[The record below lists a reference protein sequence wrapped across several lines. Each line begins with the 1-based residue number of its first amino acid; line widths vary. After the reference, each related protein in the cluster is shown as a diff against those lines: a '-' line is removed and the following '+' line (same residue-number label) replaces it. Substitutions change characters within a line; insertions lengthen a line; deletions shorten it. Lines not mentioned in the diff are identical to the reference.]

1 MARSRLSSE
10 TDPPRVVIVGAGF
23 AGIEAAQALR
33 RAPVDVMLVDR
44 NNYHKFQPLLYQI
57 ATAGLTSGDVTMP
70 VRDLLRGQDNAH
82 FRRATIAD
90 IDPDARRI
98 YAKAG
103 ASMTYD
109 VLILGVGAV
118 TNYVDIDGVR
128 AHAFPLKDV
137 PDAINLRNHV
147 LEAFETADCN
157 VALRNSC
164 ALDAVVV
171 GGGPTGVET
180 AAMLTELFRRTM
192 CRDFDWV
199 EPDTA
204 QVHLVDRGSALMAGY
219 PPSLRDYAQ
228 SSLEARGV
236 NVQLNTS
243 VEAVTEEGVHTNNGF
258 VRAGTTVWAAGV
270 RAHPLAETL
279 AAALDVDLAPGGRL
293 PVTDALRVDGRPSV
307 YAAGDVAAARD
318 DDGALYP
325 QLAPVAIQQGRH
337 AARQIRR
344 HLQDR
349 APEPFVYRDLGKMAT
364 LGRNAGIADLAGGL
378 QFKGVVAWLIW
389 ALVHVTKLPGLR
401 NRMIAFMNWVY
412 NYLTGD
418 RKARMIVDP
427 IPMHRTAE
435 PSVRRIREKLQSLED
450 GASVEWTPDA

>member
-1 MARSRLSSE
+1 MARSRSSSE

-204 QVHLVDRGSALMAGY
+204 QVHLVDRGSTTRNRRWRRAASTCSST
-219 PPSLRDYAQ
+219 PRWRPLRRRESTRTTA
-228 SSLEARGV
+228 SS
-236 NVQLNTS
+236 
-243 VEAVTEEGVHTNNGF
+243 
-258 VRAGTTVWAAGV
+258 
-270 RAHPLAETL
+270 
-279 AAALDVDLAPGGRL
+279 
-293 PVTDALRVDGRPSV
+293 
-307 YAAGDVAAARD
+307 
-318 DDGALYP
+318 
-325 QLAPVAIQQGRH
+325 
-337 AARQIRR
+337 
-344 HLQDR
+344 
-349 APEPFVYRDLGKMAT
+349 APEPRCGPR
-364 LGRNAGIADLAGGL
+364 GCGL
-378 QFKGVVAWLIW
+378 IRS
-389 ALVHVTKLPGLR
+389 P
-401 NRMIAFMNWVY
+401 
-412 NYLTGD
+412 
-418 RKARMIVDP
+418 
-427 IPMHRTAE
+427 
-435 PSVRRIREKLQSLED
+435 RRWQRP
-450 GASVEWTPDA
+450 WT